1 MPKTA
6 EKPVP
11 APEKLIFAGVDLFR
25 RHGYVATPVDAIC
38 AAAGV
43 SKGAFFHHF
52 ASKEALAEAC
62 MDKWDE
68 RMAGWDAGHTA
79 TAGDGADA
87 VTILATYMRRSIAF
101 LADPKTFASCLPGTT
116 VQEISESHPALR
128 ERSNQCFTKAHE
140 RFQTLLA
147 AAANEKQTTVDTTA
161 LARLWIGTIQG
172 ALILFKASR
181 DVSVIES
188 NVSHVSQ
195 YILQQ
200 IGATD
205 AEKATES

>member
-6 EKPVP
+6 EKPLP
-11 APEKLIFAGVDLFR
+11 AREKLIFAGVDLFR

-38 AAAGV
+38 TAAGV

-62 MDKWDE
+62 MDQWDDL
-68 RMAGWDAGHTA
+68 MAGWDAGHA
-79 TAGDGADA
+79 AAADGADA
-87 VTILATYMRRSIAF
+87 VTILATYMRRSTAF

-128 ERSNQCFTKAHE
+128 DRANQCFTKAHN

-147 AAANEKQTTVDTTA
+147 AAASEKQTTVDTDA
-161 LARLWIGTIQG
+161 LAQLWIGTIQG
-172 ALILFKASR
+172 SLILFKASR
-181 DVSVIES
+181 DVRVIDS
-188 NVSHVSQ
+188 NMSHVSQ

-200 IGATD
+200 IGAMVVED
-205 AEKATES
+205 AT

>member
-1 MPKTA
+1 MPRTA
-6 EKPVP
+6 EKPLP
-11 APEKLIFAGVDLFR
+11 AREKLVFAGVDLFR
-25 RHGYVATPVDAIC
+25 RQGYVATPVDAIC

-68 RMAGWDAGHTA
+68 RMAGWDAGHTE
-79 TAGDGADA
+79 TADGSDA
-87 VTILATYMRRSIAF
+87 VTILASYMQRSIEF
-101 LADPKTFASCLPGTT
+101 LTNPKTFASCLPGTT

-128 ERSNQCFTKAHE
+128 DRANQSFTKANE
-140 RFQTLLA
+140 RFQTLLSA
-147 AAANEKQTTVDTTA
+147 ATNEKQTTVDTTT
-161 LARLWIGTIQG
+161 LAQLWIGTIQG

-188 NVSHVSQ
+188 NMSHVSQ

-205 AEKATES
+205 HKTAT

>member
-6 EKPVP
+6 EKPLP
-11 APEKLIFAGVDLFR
+11 AREKLIFAGVDLFR

-52 ASKEALAEAC
+52 ASKEALAETC
-62 MDKWDE
+62 MDQWDDL
-68 RMAGWDAGHTA
+68 MAGWDAGHVA
-79 TAGDGADA
+79 AADGADA
-87 VTILATYMRRSIAF
+87 VTILATYMRRSTAF

-128 ERSNQCFTKAHE
+128 DRANQCFTKAHD

-147 AAANEKQTTVDTTA
+147 AAASEKQTIVDTEA
-161 LARLWIGTIQG
+161 LAQLWIGTIQG

-181 DVSVIES
+181 DVSVIDS
-188 NVSHVSQ
+188 NMSHVSQ

-205 AEKATES
+205 VNEAT